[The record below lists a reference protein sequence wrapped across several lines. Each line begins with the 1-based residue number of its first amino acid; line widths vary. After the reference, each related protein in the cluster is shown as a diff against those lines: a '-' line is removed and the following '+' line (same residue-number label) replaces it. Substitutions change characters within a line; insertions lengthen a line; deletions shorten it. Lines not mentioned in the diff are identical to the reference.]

1 MQTRAISL
9 PWTTVTVASETA
21 VFIPCTAF
29 IDANGVI
36 MVRPTIEIAT
46 EFGDMEVAV
55 AYQTADV
62 ENAPDTAL
70 EFGGY
75 KNQTGVA
82 YPTNNYDIGD
92 NTKAAQL
99 IRFGLLAKNRNGQ
112 GTNVSSMRVGGK
124 VEMS

>member
-1 MQTRAISL
+1 MPTRALPL

-29 IDANGVI
+29 LDASGIV
-36 MVRPTIEIAT
+36 MVRPTVEIAA
-46 EFGDMEVAV
+46 EFGNMEVAV

-62 ENAPDTAL
+62 ENDGDTAV

-75 KNQTGVA
+75 KDSIAVH
-82 YPTNNYDIGD
+82 YPTDHYDIGV

-99 IRFGLLAKNRNGQ
+99 IRFGLLARNKSGQ
-112 GTNVSSMRVGGK
+112 GTAVSSMRVGGK
-124 VEMS
+124 VEIS